1 MLYKQVMATIC
12 FSLSSKDV
20 GNGVHEILVR
30 FYHGRKINQR
40 AKSGIFIN
48 STYWDNATQQVISP
62 KFRMMTVEQKEI
74 VRYLSMVQNDI
85 QKLQTTI
92 TEAFIKAGSGKI
104 RLSDKWLSDV
114 VSEAMNNRL
123 NISEPQTESFFEA
136 FDRFI
141 DSRQV
146 SELRKKMLR
155 VVRNMVSRYEQV
167 RRQLNPRFTITFD
180 KIDNNLLSDFEHFLR
195 NEYQY
200 INVYPK
206 IYKDLKGRDIPKERG
221 QNTISNRMAILRTFI
236 MWALDEELMED
247 NPFRKY
253 SLKSSVYGTPIYIT
267 IEERNQLL
275 RSAMPSKRLETVRDI
290 FVFQCLVGCRVGDL
304 LRLNRSNI
312 VNGAIEYIPHKTKE
326 GSPVTLRVPLN
337 ETASD
342 LLSKYDDEERESL
355 FPFISAQK
363 YNDYIKECFKIAGLD
378 RYVTVLNNKTREPEQ
393 KHLYEVAS
401 SHMARRTFVGNLYK
415 QVKDPNLVGA
425 LSGHKDGSKAFARYR
440 DIDEEMKTDL
450 VKLLE

>member
-1 MLYKQVMATIC
+1 MATIC

-20 GNGVHEILVR
+20 GNGAHEILVR
-30 FYHGRKINQR
+30 FFHGRKFNQR
-40 AKSGIFIN
+40 AKSGIFVN
-48 STYWDNATQQVISP
+48 AEYWDDATQQIIFP
-62 KFRMMTVEQKEI
+62 KFRMMTPAQKEV
-74 VRYLSMVQNDI
+74 VRYLSMVRDEMQR
-85 QKLQTTI
+85 LQSTI
-92 TEAFIKAGSGKI
+92 TDEFIKAGSGKV
-104 RLSDKWLSDV
+104 RLPDKWLSDI
-114 VSEAMNNRL
+114 VSTAMHNRL
-123 NISEPQTESFFEA
+123 EISDQQAESFFEA

-141 DSRQV
+141 DSKQV
-146 SELRKKMLR
+146 SELRKKMFR
-155 VVRNMVSRYEQV
+155 VVRGMLSRYEQV
-167 RRQLNPRFTITFD
+167 CRKFNPRFSITFE
-180 KIDNNLLSDFEHFLR
+180 KIDSNFLHDFERFLR

-200 INVYPK
+200 IRIYPD
-206 IYKDLKGRDIPKERG
+206 IYKGLAGRDLPKDRG

-275 RSAMPSKRLETVRDI
+275 RAAMPSKRLETVRDI

-304 LRLNRSNI
+304 LHLNRSNI

-326 GSPVTLRVPLN
+326 GRPVTLRVPLN
-337 ETASD
+337 DMAHEI
-342 LLSKYDDEERESL
+342 LSKYDDEERESL
-355 FPFISAQK
+355 LPFISSQK
-363 YNDYIKECFKIAGLD
+363 YNDYIKECFKAAGLD
-378 RYVTVLNNKTREPEQ
+378 RYVTVLNHKTREPEQ
-393 KHLYEVAS
+393 KPLYEVAT

-425 LSGHKDGSKAFARYR
+425 LSGHKEGSKAFARYR